1 MPSTALSPSL
11 SPSAR
16 LVLGLV
22 AVQAVLAAAFWWTRD
37 QGFEQLGVLRAVFWM
52 GGEFRLPALF
62 AVAQA
67 WLAAALAWR
76 CHRHHPHP
84 AWATAAVVCAYIGT
98 DELLSVHETLGALLV
113 ASGWVDVDPTN
124 TVQVVGVR
132 SFAWVLIHVPVAGV
146 VGLALLKGFWTAV
159 GPRYLACLVLAA
171 VTFLGGAV
179 GMEMVQAEG
188 QSDRP
193 DWLLTTA
200 GHAQLLAEET
210 LETLG
215 MTLAVWV
222 FAQHAGLDGASGH
235 GALGEA
241 RVGLAGH
248 FQVSGPQGELPRV

>member
-1 MPSTALSPSL
+1 MNSTDSSPAAHL
-11 SPSAR
+11 A
-16 LVLGLV
+16 LGLV

-76 CHRHHPHP
+76 CHRHHPHA
-84 AWATAAVVCAYIGT
+84 AWATAAVVCAYIGA
-98 DELLSVHETLGALLV
+98 DELLSVHETLGALLL
-113 ASGWVDVDPTN
+113 ASGWVTVDPTN
-124 TVQVVGVR
+124 TVQVAGVR
-132 SFAWVLIHVPVAGV
+132 SFTWILIYMPVAGV
-146 VGLALLKGFWTAV
+146 VGLALLKGFWSAV
-159 GPRYLACLVLAA
+159 GPRHLAWLVLAA

-179 GMEMVQAEG
+179 GMELVQAEG
-188 QSDRP
+188 QADRA

-222 FAQHAGLDGASGH
+222 FAQHAGLT
-235 GALGEA
+235 GALARGAPVDA
-241 RVGLAGH
+241 RVAVAGH
-248 FQVSGPQGELPRV
+248 FQVSGPQGEVPRV